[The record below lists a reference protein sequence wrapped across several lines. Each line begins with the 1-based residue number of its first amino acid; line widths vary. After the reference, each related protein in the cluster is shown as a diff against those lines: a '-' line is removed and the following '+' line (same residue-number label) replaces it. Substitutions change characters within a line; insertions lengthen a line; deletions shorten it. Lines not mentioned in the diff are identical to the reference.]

1 MSEKTDSK
9 LNDGKLNTLA
19 DYLFRHAETRPD
31 RAALISDRSVM
42 SWGELEYRSG
52 QFASYLRNK
61 GIKRG
66 DRIAYRLPGGEDFYV
81 LYLACSMI
89 GCTAV
94 GIGMQFTD
102 SEIRTLLDSSKPSMY
117 INGKLPAEY
126 LSERPY
132 YGNGTAGSD
141 DILFTLYTSGTTG
154 TPKGIGLTQK
164 NVVTSAK
171 LQAQHFCNGCNED
184 DIFQL
189 QVPVNHVSGAVE
201 WAAASV
207 VAGCATVLNERFDAD
222 AVLANTEKYRISM
235 LCGVPSMWSMMLPK
249 ASHYD
254 LSSVRWCMSGASP
267 VTARTMERIKAICPE
282 VSNPLGLTE
291 TAGFC
296 TYSDPHA
303 STENLIE
310 TVGRPVIP
318 CRIMAE
324 PGEIGPIAWNGDSV
338 SPDAP
343 RDDEGW
349 FVSGDLGFID
359 SEGQL
364 HLKGRSDDVYFTGG
378 YTIYPSEIEQV
389 IVQHPDVAEC
399 VVVPEESRLM
409 GSISKAVIVPKP
421 GRDLTSGEIRSFA
434 EERLVYYKIPRRYD
448 FRTTLPRNPMG
459 KVIRKKLIK
468 E

>member
-1 MSEKTDSK
+1 MAERTE
-9 LNDGKLNTLA
+9 GKLNIPA
-19 DYLFRHAETRPD
+19 EFLFMNAEKRP
-31 RAALISDRSVM
+31 RKAALISERGVM
-42 SWGELEYRSG
+42 SWSELEYRSG
-52 QFASYLRNK
+52 QFASYLRGK
-61 GIKRG
+61 GVRRG
-66 DRIAYRLPGGEDFYV
+66 DRVAYRLPGCEDFYI

-94 GIGMQFTD
+94 GIGMQFTG
-102 SEIRTLLDSSKPSMY
+102 SEVKTLLASSKPSMY
-117 INGKLPAEY
+117 IDCSLPAEY

-132 YGNGTAGSD
+132 YGDGTAGPD
-141 DILFTLYTSGTTG
+141 DVLFTLYTSGTTG
-154 TPKGIGLTQK
+154 TPKGIGLTQR
-164 NVVTSAK
+164 NVVKSAR
-171 LQAQHFCNGCNED
+171 LQAQYFCNGCSED

-207 VAGCATVLNERFDAD
+207 IAGCACVLNERFDAD
-222 AVLANTEKYRISM
+222 KVLANTEKYRITM
-235 LCGVPSMWSMMLPK
+235 LCGVPSMWAMMLPK
-249 ASHYD
+249 ASNYD

-267 VTARTMERIKAICPE
+267 VTARTMERIKDICPE

-303 STENLIE
+303 STENLTE

-318 CRIMAE
+318 CRIIAE
-324 PGEIGPIAWNGDSV
+324 PGEIGPIAWNGDTV

-343 RDDEGW
+343 RDEEGW
-349 FVSGDLGFID
+349 FVSGDLGYID
-359 SEGQL
+359 GDGQL

-389 IVQHPDVAEC
+389 IMQHPDVAAC
-399 VVVPEESRLM
+399 VVVPVESKLM

-421 GRDLTSGEIRSFA
+421 GKEITTGEIRSFT
-434 EERLVYYKIPRRYD
+434 EDRLVYYKIPRRYE
-448 FRTTLPRNPMG
+448 FRQSLPRNPMG
-459 KVIRKKLIK
+459 KVIRKKLIS

>member
-1 MSEKTDSK
+1 MPER
-9 LNDGKLNTLA
+9 NDGKLNTPA
-19 DYLFRHAETRPD
+19 EHLFLNAEKRPD
-31 RAALISDRSVM
+31 RAALISEHGVM
-42 SWGELEYRSG
+42 SWGELEHKSG
-52 QFASYLRNK
+52 QLAAYLRGK
-61 GIKRG
+61 GIRKG

-81 LYLACSMI
+81 LYLACSML

-102 SEIRTLLDSSKPSMY
+102 SEIRTLLDLSKPSIY
-117 INGKLPAEY
+117 IDGKLPDEY
-126 LSERPY
+126 LSLRPY
-132 YGNGTAGSD
+132 YGNGMAGPD
-141 DILFTLYTSGTTG
+141 DRLFALYTSGTTG
-154 TPKGIGLTQK
+154 TPKGIGLTQR

-201 WAAASV
+201 WAAAAV
-207 VAGCATVLNERFDAD
+207 IAGCASVLNERFDAD
-222 AVLANTEKYRISM
+222 KVLANTEKYRITM
-235 LCGVPSMWSMMLPK
+235 LCGVPSMWAMMLPK
-249 ASHYD
+249 ASNYD

-267 VTARTMERIKAICPE
+267 VTARTMERIKGICPE

-324 PGEIGPIAWNGDSV
+324 PGEIGQIAWNGDTI

-343 RDDEGW
+343 RNDEGW
-349 FVSGDLGFID
+349 FVSGDLGYID
-359 SEGQL
+359 EEGQL

-378 YTIYPSEIEQV
+378 YTIYPAEIEQV
-389 IVQHPDVAEC
+389 IMQHPDVAEC
-399 VVVPEESRLM
+399 VVVPEESKLM
-409 GSISKAVIVPKP
+409 GSISKAVIVLRP
-421 GRDLTSGEIRSFA
+421 GKEITSKELRNFA
-434 EERLVYYKIPRRYD
+434 EDRLVYYKVPRRYE
-448 FRTTLPRNPMG
+448 FRQFMPRNSMG
-459 KVIRKKLIK
+459 KVIRKKLIS